1 MDGFRQEENI
11 DNEDEMKCVDIN
23 ECVENKNLCPVGA
36 YCLNNEGSY
45 SCEGKETVPSR
56 DCFKDLNS
64 FSLCVSRIY
73 I

>member
-11 DNEDEMKCVDIN
+11 DNEDEMKCVDVN

-45 SCEGKETVPSR
+45 SCEGKLKYR
-56 DCFKDLNS
+56 H
-64 FSLCVSRIY
+64 
-73 I
+73 